1 MKRLLKIL
9 FAVCVL
15 LSCTTHPILASN
27 INNARW
33 QNVTFIFNDLQN
45 VDGELE
51 CFISI
56 ESPQGAS
63 TENVTISLDKI
74 TTSGTVNITSWEN
87 LSGNYRFTFLEYVPV
102 AELKGTYRLTVSAD
116 VILDGVVEH
125 IEDSTEKYY
134 A

>member
-15 LSCTTHPILASN
+15 LSCTTHPIFASN

-63 TENVTISLDKI
+63 SENVTISLDKI